1 MAQYTIFEGNIE
13 RLEKKIETIQRK
25 CNKYGFQF
33 SYQRIGETYKGFK
46 DSDGV
51 YHENGKYIIVEVEG
65 IARHEGWEFIAT
77 IEHHPEG
84 NIIRQYATDVEVP
97 EKYRHT
103 DAICE
108 HCNTS
113 RRRKDTYLVLNRE
126 TGEWKQVG
134 KSCLKEFTNGL
145 DAEQVAQYIS
155 WFDCLMDFEAPMPG
169 CHFEEYFSIEE
180 VIRVAQEAVNHWGY
194 RKVYNPEYDEEYD
207 PRIPSTKTR
216 VFDWFRRN
224 RPFAVSNSVR
234 AEFEKVGFN
243 PDTEELKAK
252 AQEIITWVKELD
264 DNSSYIQN
272 VKIILAD
279 PEGFVSGKNIGFIVG
294 IIPWYFN
301 AMNRKKEEEERAEK
315 QANEAKKSQFVGQEG
330 QRITF
335 TAVEANLVWWGEN
348 QFGTSYL
355 YKFVDNDGN
364 VYTWFGSRGYDIEEG
379 DQFTITGTVKGH
391 EEYKGVCQTQLTR
404 CKLVKIEVPKV
415 EEPHEPYNNEAEKA
429 VEDFLNYCN
438 A

>member
-1 MAQYTIFEGNIE
+1 MAQYTIFEGNID

-33 SYQRIGETYKGFK
+33 FYQRVGETYKNFT
-46 DSDGV
+46 DSEGV
-51 YHENGKYIIVEVEG
+51 FHDLGKFIIVEVEG

-84 NIIRQYATDVEVP
+84 NIIRNYATDVEAP
-97 EKYRHT
+97 ERYRHT

-113 RRRKDTYLVLNRE
+113 RRRRDTYLVLNRE

-134 KSCLKEFTNGL
+134 KSCLKEFTSGL

-155 WFDCLMDFEAPMPG
+155 WFDQLMEFEAPMPG
-169 CHFEEYFSIEE
+169 CHIEAYYSIEE
-180 VIRVAQEAVNHWGY
+180 VIRTAQEAVNHWGY
-194 RKVYNPEYDEEYD
+194 RKVYDPRYDEEYD
-207 PRIPSTKTR
+207 PSIPSTKSR
-216 VFDWFRRN
+216 VFDWLHRN
-224 RPFAVSNSVR
+224 RPFAVSNATK

-252 AQEIITWVKELD
+252 AQEIISWVKELA
-264 DNSSYIQN
+264 DNSSYMQN
-272 VKIILAD
+272 VKIILAN
-279 PEGFVSGKNIGFIVG
+279 PEGLVNGKNLGFIVG

-301 AMNRKKEEEERAEK
+301 AMKKEEEKKEREAAKAHEK
-315 QANEAKKSQFVGQEG
+315 ATSQFVGEVG

-335 TAVEANLVWWGEN
+335 TSQNSSLVWWGEN
-348 QFGTSYL
+348 MYGVSYL
-355 YKFVDNDGN
+355 YKFVDEKGN
-364 VYTWFGSRGYDIEEG
+364 IYTWFGSRGYDMEEG
-379 DQFTITGTVKGH
+379 DIFSVTGTIKGH
-391 EEYKGVCQTQLTR
+391 EEYNGVNQTQLTR
-404 CKLVKIEVPKV
+404 CKLTKLESKKV
-415 EEPHEPYNNEAEKA
+415 EENHAPGSNEVQKA
-429 VEDFLNYCN
+429 LDQFFDYVN